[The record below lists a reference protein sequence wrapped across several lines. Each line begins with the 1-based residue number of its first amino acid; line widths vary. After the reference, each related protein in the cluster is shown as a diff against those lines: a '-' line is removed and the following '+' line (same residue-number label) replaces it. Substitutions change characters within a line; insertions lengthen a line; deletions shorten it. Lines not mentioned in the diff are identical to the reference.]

1 MMDESEKFDITQFYI
16 YDTFLYAL
24 MKNGRVVEFRDDVY
38 SDEDYVFP
46 IRIESKRFDFGEPY
60 HPKKLK
66 ELQIMMDKLEE
77 DDSIQ
82 VYVYADNT
90 RIWNVSEEDTTS
102 DREMWDIGKSYYAND
117 DSQVYKLRLAGKCRQ
132 VKVVFTQEK
141 SNSFKLFGFGFKFKT
156 KAP

>member
-1 MMDESEKFDITQFYI
+1 QVLDKANVEKIDLPVSNLIPLDTDAVGVVHGNYYRIIFPSRNIGFRYNYEHNVWMMDESEKFDITQFYI

-66 ELQIMMDKLEE
+66 ELQ
-77 DDSIQ
+77 
-82 VYVYADNT
+82 
-90 RIWNVSEEDTTS
+90 
-102 DREMWDIGKSYYAND
+102 
-117 DSQVYKLRLAGKCRQ
+117 
-132 VKVVFTQEK
+132 
-141 SNSFKLFGFGFKFKT
+141 
-156 KAP
+156 